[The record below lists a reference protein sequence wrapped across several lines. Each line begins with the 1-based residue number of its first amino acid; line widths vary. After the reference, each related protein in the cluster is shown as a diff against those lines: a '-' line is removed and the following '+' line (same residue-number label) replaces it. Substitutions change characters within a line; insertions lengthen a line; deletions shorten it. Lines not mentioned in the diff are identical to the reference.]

1 MTLSSVIPFAAVCH
15 RRSDSRRPGVAA
27 WPSSRYPRHRFE
39 AHGQSRVATCHQQS
53 QLQAQKQEVSK
64 QIKEKLAE
72 GQRLATFLR
81 AGLKQHY
88 SHSSENLVEFG
99 LQPLRKR
106 SRGSKAEPEVETSV
120 DSES

>member
-1 MTLSSVIPFAAVCH
+1 MEANTGDLPH
-15 RRSDSRRPGVAA
+15 L
-27 WPSSRYPRHRFE
+27 E
-39 AHGQSRVATCHQQS
+39 AHRVALKDLQEEISALNGQQS

-64 QIKEKLAE
+64 QIKERLAE

-81 AGLKQHY
+81 AGLKQRYGHQ
-88 SHSSENLVEFG
+88 SEKLVEFG

-106 SRGSKAEPEVETSV
+106 SRGSKVQPEVEAPEGSTPT